1 VGRFDE
7 TTLSDSGDRLI
18 GIRKQHDLKICNIF
32 FEHKNIYIY
41 IYMGKIFAGPENLF
55 KVQAVRVKRVLNC
68 ASERKEEKDEM
79 VDI

>member
-1 VGRFDE
+1 
-7 TTLSDSGDRLI
+7 
-18 GIRKQHDLKICNIF
+18 
-32 FEHKNIYIY
+32 
-41 IYMGKIFAGPENLF
+41 MGKIFAGPENLF